1 MVAKAAKHRDQT
13 TSQSRTLQLF
23 ESFQELKD
31 FRAPFVAPGTCK
43 VQAGVQGHSN
53 HDTCDLQT
61 FKFSLSKTN
70 SVTSPHHPRIPMP
83 SPNRCRSLAL
93 LALVSLAS
101 RATLAL
107 EALALPRWPALPVQT
122 PEMDDRITVVSGLQ
136 TDLLIWGPNTPSN
149 L

>member
-1 MVAKAAKHRDQT
+1 
-13 TSQSRTLQLF
+13 
-23 ESFQELKD
+23 
-31 FRAPFVAPGTCK
+31 
-43 VQAGVQGHSN
+43 
-53 HDTCDLQT
+53 
-61 FKFSLSKTN
+61 
-70 SVTSPHHPRIPMP
+70 MP